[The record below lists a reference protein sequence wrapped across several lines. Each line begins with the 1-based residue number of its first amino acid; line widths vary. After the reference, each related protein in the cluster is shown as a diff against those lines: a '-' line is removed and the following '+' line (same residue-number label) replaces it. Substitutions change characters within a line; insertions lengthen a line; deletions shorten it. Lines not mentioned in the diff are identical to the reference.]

1 MNSHNSHNSHNSTE
15 TYYSLLGVNNNA
27 SYDEIKRVYRK
38 LSLELHPDRNKNDP
52 EKLEKYKKI
61 TAAYNTLSDPSEKSK
76 YDASIACSNL
86 PVEDIFMDMMLNPQ
100 DLNNILN
107 NLYFSNMQEI
117 PIHKPRTQSMK
128 SSMGAMGVMG
138 AMGAMGAMGNMGN
151 MGAMGP
157 IASMAFNLNNKFSKG
172 VNNFEFNSKPKTINH
187 KINITLLDAYKGC
200 KIPITIERWNYE
212 NNIEYI
218 QEETIY
224 VDIPKGIDNNEIITI
239 KEKGN
244 KLRNSNKGD
253 IEVRINIT
261 NDTDFER
268 NGIDLIYKKTISLKE
283 SLCGFN
289 FTISYI
295 DGREFIINNKIG
307 NIIPPD
313 FRKIINNLGMTRE
326 NATGDLII
334 IFNVE
339 YPKTISNEIL
349 EKISLLLE

>member
-1 MNSHNSHNSHNSTE
+1 MNSFNSAE
-15 TYYSLLGVNNNA
+15 TYYSLLGINNNA
-27 SYDEIKRVYRK
+27 SPDEIKRVYRK
-38 LSLELHPDRNKNDP
+38 LSLELHPDRNRNDS

-61 TAAYNTLSDPSEKSK
+61 TAAYNILSDPIEKAK
-76 YDASIACSNL
+76 YDASIVYSNCSL
-86 PVEDIFMDMMLNPQ
+86 PVEDIFMNMMLNPN
-100 DLNNILN
+100 DLNNIIN
-107 NLYFSNMQEI
+107 NLYFSSMEEM
-117 PIHKPRTQSMK
+117 PIHKPRVPSMK
-128 SSMGAMGVMG
+128 SSMGAMG
-138 AMGAMGAMGNMGN
+138 AMGAMASM
-151 MGAMGP
+151 
-157 IASMAFNLNNKFSKG
+157 ASMAFNLNNNFNNNLNNNLNSSNKFSKG
-172 VNNFEFNSKPKTINH
+172 INNFEFNSRPRTITH
-187 KINITLLDAYKGC
+187 KINISLLDAYKGA

-244 KLRNSNKGD
+244 KLSNSNKGD
-253 IEVRINIT
+253 IEVRININ

-289 FTISYI
+289 FTVKYL
-295 DGREFIINNKIG
+295 DGREFIINNKLG
-307 NIIPPD
+307 NIIPPE

-326 NATGDLII
+326 NVTGDLII

-349 EKISLLLE
+349 EKISTLLE

>member
-1 MNSHNSHNSHNSTE
+1 MNSYNSNE
-15 TYYSLLGVNNNA
+15 TYYSILGINNNA
-27 SYDEIKRVYRK
+27 SFDEIKRVYRK

-61 TAAYNTLSDPSEKSK
+61 TAAYNILSDPSEKIK
-76 YDASIACSNL
+76 YDASISYSNSSL
-86 PVEDIFMDMMLNPQ
+86 PIEDIFMNMMLNPN
-100 DLNNILN
+100 DLNSLLS
-107 NLYFSNMQEI
+107 NLYFSNMPEL
-117 PIHKPRTQSMK
+117 PIHKQRAPSMK
-128 SSMGAMGVMG
+128 SSLGAMGAMGMMG
-138 AMGAMGAMGNMGN
+138 AMGAMGSMG
-151 MGAMGP
+151 
-157 IASMAFNLNNKFSKG
+157 SMDFNLNNNKFSKG

-187 KINITLLDAYKGC
+187 KINISLLDAYKGC
-200 KIPITIERWNYE
+200 KTPITIERWNYE

-244 KLRNSNKGD
+244 KLSNSNKGD

-261 NDTDFER
+261 NETEFER

-289 FTISYI
+289 FTIKYI
-295 DGREFIINNKIG
+295 DGREFIINNKLG

-326 NATGDLII
+326 NVTGDLII

-349 EKISLLLE
+349 EKIAAILE

>member
-1 MNSHNSHNSHNSTE
+1 MNSFNSAE
-15 TYYSLLGVNNNA
+15 TYYSLLGINNNA
-27 SYDEIKRVYRK
+27 SPDEIKRVYRK
-38 LSLELHPDRNKNDP
+38 LSLELHPDRNKNDA

-61 TAAYNTLSDPSEKSK
+61 TAAYNILSDPTEKSK
-76 YDASIACSNL
+76 YDASLAFSNSSL
-86 PVEDIFMDMMLNPQ
+86 PIEEIFMNMMLNPN
-100 DLNNILN
+100 DLNNIMN
-107 NLYFSNMQEI
+107 NLYFSSMEEI
-117 PIHKPRTQSMK
+117 PIHKHRAPSMK
-128 SSMGAMGVMG
+128 SSMGAMG
-138 AMGAMGAMGNMGN
+138 AMGAMASM
-151 MGAMGP
+151 
-157 IASMAFNLNNKFSKG
+157 ASMAFNLNNNNNNNNNKFSKG
-172 VNNFEFNSKPKTINH
+172 INNFEFNSRPKTISH
-187 KINITLLDAYKGC
+187 KINISLLDAYKGS

-244 KLRNSNKGD
+244 KLSNLNKGD
-253 IEVRINIT
+253 IEVRINII
-261 NDTDFER
+261 NDTEFER

-289 FTISYI
+289 FTVKYI
-295 DGREFIINNKIG
+295 DGREFIINNKLG
-307 NIIPPD
+307 NVIPPE

-326 NATGDLII
+326 NVTGDLII

-349 EKISLLLE
+349 EKISTLLE

>member
-1 MNSHNSHNSHNSTE
+1 MNSSNSVE
-15 TYYSLLGVNNNA
+15 TYYSLLGINNNA
-27 SYDEIKRVYRK
+27 SSDEIKRVYRK
-38 LSLELHPDRNKNDP
+38 LSLELHPDRNKNDA

-61 TAAYNTLSDPSEKSK
+61 TAAYNILSDPTEKSK
-76 YDASIACSNL
+76 YDASIAFSNSTL
-86 PVEDIFMDMMLNPQ
+86 PVEEIFMNMMLNPN
-100 DLNNILN
+100 DLNNIMN
-107 NLYFSNMQEI
+107 NLYFSSMEEM
-117 PIHKPRTQSMK
+117 PIHKHRAPSMK
-128 SSMGAMGVMG
+128 SSMGAMG
-138 AMGAMGAMGNMGN
+138 AMGAMASM
-151 MGAMGP
+151 
-157 IASMAFNLNNKFSKG
+157 ASMAFNLNNNHNHNHNHNHNNHKFSKG
-172 VNNFEFNSKPKTINH
+172 INNFEFNSRPKTISH
-187 KINITLLDAYKGC
+187 KINISLLDAYKGC

-244 KLRNSNKGD
+244 KLSNLNKGD
-253 IEVRINIT
+253 IEVRININ
-261 NDTDFER
+261 NDTEFER

-289 FTISYI
+289 FTVKYL
-295 DGREFIINNKIG
+295 DGREFIINNKLG
-307 NIIPPD
+307 NIIPPE

-326 NATGDLII
+326 NVTGDLII

-349 EKISLLLE
+349 EKISAILE

>member
-1 MNSHNSHNSHNSTE
+1 MNSYNSNE
-15 TYYSLLGVNNNA
+15 TYYSLLGINNNA
-27 SYDEIKRVYRK
+27 SFDEIKRVYRK

-61 TAAYNTLSDPSEKSK
+61 TAAYNILSDPSEKTK
-76 YDASIACSNL
+76 YDASISYSNFNTSSSV
-86 PVEDIFMDMMLNPQ
+86 PIEDIFMNMMLNPQ
-100 DLNNILN
+100 DLNSLLS
-107 NLYFSNMQEI
+107 NLYFSNMQEL
-117 PIHKPRTQSMK
+117 PIHKQRAPSMK
-128 SSMGAMGVMG
+128 SSLGAMGAMGMMG
-138 AMGAMGAMGNMGN
+138 AMGAMGS
-151 MGAMGP
+151 MGAMD
-157 IASMAFNLNNKFSKG
+157 FNLNNNKFSKG

-187 KINITLLDAYKGC
+187 KINISLLDAYKGC

-244 KLRNSNKGD
+244 KLSNSNKGD

-261 NDTDFER
+261 NETEFER

-289 FTISYI
+289 FTIKYI
-295 DGREFIINNKIG
+295 DGREFIINNKLG

-326 NATGDLII
+326 NVTGDLII

-349 EKISLLLE
+349 EKIAAILE